1 MKGAL
6 KLTKKDVDYINGLW
20 KDFQQAGHDTTHIA
34 IEQTEKDQEWK
45 VVNLRK

>member
-6 KLTKKDVDYINGLW
+6 KLTKKDIDYINGLW
-20 KDFQQAGHDTTHIA
+20 KDFEAIKQEEIHLA
-34 IEQTEKDQEWK
+34 IETTEKDQEWK